1 MYSGGTLGALWGH
14 SGGTLETLW
23 GHSESEQNAT
33 KGKVT
38 EAKVKVMISSSV
50 EQSHPEDTGIRKIPY
65 TMFPV
70 NIMYTIIHLRIS

>member
-38 EAKVKVMISSSV
+38 EAKVKVMISSCV
-50 EQSHPEDTGIRKIPY
+50 EQSHPEDTGIRKK
-65 TMFPV
+65 
-70 NIMYTIIHLRIS
+70 TIYHVSSEHNVHNYSS